1 MTFILDVRGPII
13 IKAYISFGQSWT
25 LGYFGHGQGQKR
37 PWTVKTYNTTK
48 EILARLVRL
57 NLSELQWD
65 TQTKT
70 YSFSYE
76 IIQEGYYPLSPILA
90 YTFPPN
96 KYKIPDK
103 YIVKTTFGKRSNQQ
117 IIKCSI
123 NYINNK
129 PLYHIEF
136 EDQIVES
143 KKSASEAANLYQDAL
158 NKIAQL
164 KNPYKLHEIFGLQLQ
179 NIKKIRENK
188 HRNHSLKPFNQL
200 ANSSQKMRG
209 QRFGIMIKDFVDQN
223 SKTLFNSEDNVLLK
237 QVLFIK
243 SIIYAMDRYKIT
255 REALRS
261 LTGIEHHLPREWL
274 ISEMRAKITAE
285 ISQAIKVYT
294 FDLEESI
301 DDEHG

>member
-1 MTFILDVRGPII
+1 MTRYQETNTYPQNPI
-13 IKAYISFGQSWT
+13 IKA
-25 LGYFGHGQGQKR
+25 
-37 PWTVKTYNTTK
+37 
-48 EILARLVRL
+48 
-57 NLSELQWD
+57 
-65 TQTKT
+65 QTKT

-164 KNPYKLHEIFGLQLQ
+164 KNPY
-179 NIKKIRENK
+179 NYMIRENK

-237 QVLFIK
+237 QVLF
-243 SIIYAMDRYKIT
+243 SVNNVQYIINY
-255 REALRS
+255 
-261 LTGIEHHLPREWL
+261 GILD
-274 ISEMRAKITAE
+274 K
-285 ISQAIKVYT
+285 YT
-294 FDLEESI
+294 EDL
-301 DDEHG
+301 